1 MSEFLG
7 TLEELQ
13 IPANRVT
20 FQLCVA
26 LFCEQ
31 GDISGAT
38 AILQHMKANN
48 LAINEAVF
56 HSLLAA
62 HAANSDP
69 DSVAST
75 IEVMSNSGLPIGAE
89 GKFQVFLSERES
101 YNALFQLSRSLLTVT
116 GGQASGTW

>member
-1 MSEFLG
+1 MLYMFINILLYVLIQVHSENSHPINVSEFLAM
-7 TLEELQ
+7 LEELN

-20 FQLCVA
+20 FQSCVA
-26 LFCEQ
+26 LFCDQ

-62 HAANSDP
+62 HAANHDP

-75 IEVMSNSGLPIGAE
+75 IEVMKNSGIPIGAE
-89 GKFQVFLSERES
+89 GI
-101 YNALFQLSRSLLTVT
+101 
-116 GGQASGTW
+116 GI

>member
-1 MSEFLG
+1 MSEFLAM
-7 TLEELQ
+7 LEELN

-20 FQLCVA
+20 FQSCVA
-26 LFCEQ
+26 LFCDQ

-62 HAANSDP
+62 HAANHDP

-75 IEVMSNSGLPIGAE
+75 IEVMKNSGIPIGAE
-89 GKFQVFLSERES
+89 GIGLYIPFKH
-101 YNALFQLSRSLLTVT
+101 SLL
-116 GGQASGTW
+116 